1 MNQFSKLFPSLADKT
16 KLLYNL
22 LSTKNL
28 WMRDNALQDTMK
40 QIKEALTFSKELAL
54 YDPTQKTI
62 PSDDVSSYG
71 LGAVLHQKQSKLM
84 ETYE

>member
-1 MNQFSKLFPSLADKT
+1 
-16 KLLYNL
+16 
-22 LSTKNL
+22 
-28 WMRDNALQDTMK
+28 MRDNALQDTMK

-71 LGAVLHQKQSKLM
+71 LGAVLHQKQSNGDL
-84 ETYE
+84 